1 MKVLVTGGTGYIG
14 GALLPALLKRGHEV
28 VALARTIPEGSSHG
42 LTWIACDLAAPL
54 PELPAVGAIFHLAQA
69 NVPVPQES
77 ETMYQVNTCS
87 TLRLLE
93 HGRRIGA
100 QRFLLASTG
109 NVYGWGGRP
118 FVETDPLRPQ
128 KLYPTTKVNAEN
140 LVRTYQEHFS
150 TAILRIFSPYGPG
163 KAARLIPNLINSVRE
178 GRAITLRENGRP
190 HLSPLFIDDL
200 IECLCRLLE
209 LEGHHT
215 VNLAGDEHVSLRRI
229 AEVAGELCGRKPVFE
244 MVDEPAAGDLTG
256 DNALMKEL
264 TGMTSLLG
272 LRDGIARMM

>member
-14 GALLPALLKRGHEV
+14 GALIPALLERGHEV
-28 VALARTIPEGSSHG
+28 VALVRKIPTEGAG
-42 LTWIACDLAAPL
+42 KVNWVACDLATPL
-54 PELPAVGAIFHLAQA
+54 PELPAVDAIFHLAQA

-77 ETMYQVNTCS
+77 ETMYAVNTVS

-93 HGRRIGA
+93 HARRCGA

-109 NVYGWGGRP
+109 NVYGWGDRP
-118 FVETDPLRPQ
+118 FVESDPLRPQ
-128 KLYPTTKVNAEN
+128 RLYPTTKVNSEN

-190 HLSPLFIDDL
+190 HLSPIFIDDL

-209 LEGHHT
+209 LKGHHT

-229 AEVAGELCGRKPVFE
+229 AEVAGELCGREPVFE
-244 MVDEPAAGDLTG
+244 TLDERAAGDLTG

-264 TGMTSLLG
+264 SGMNSLLS
-272 LRDGIARMM
+272 LREGIARMI